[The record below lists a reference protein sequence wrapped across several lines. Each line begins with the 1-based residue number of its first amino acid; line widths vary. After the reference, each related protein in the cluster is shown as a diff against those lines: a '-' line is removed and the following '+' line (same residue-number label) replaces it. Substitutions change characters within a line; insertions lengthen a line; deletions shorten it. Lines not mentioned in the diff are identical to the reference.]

1 MPKDLALF
9 QAMYTKMDWQTERQ
23 KVLAENIANADTP
36 NYVPRD
42 LKAPDFRELL
52 QGSSSRIPFGGTGGS
67 YRLTLETTQSGH
79 QGGNADGRAD
89 KRHIAQQDVYETA
102 PSGNAVILEEQ
113 LLKANEL
120 AVDHRMITSLYQ
132 KNVNL
137 LRTAIRGSGQ

>member
-9 QAMYTKMDWQTERQ
+9 QAMYKKMDWQTERQ

-42 LKAPDFRELL
+42 LKQPDFRALL
-52 QGSSSRIPFGGTGGS
+52 QGSSSRIPFGGSGGS
-67 YRLTLETTQSGH
+67 YHLTLKTTQSGH
-79 QGGNADGRAD
+79 QGGNQGGNGG
-89 KRHIAQQDVYETA
+89 RHITQREVYETA
-102 PSGNAVILEEQ
+102 PGGNAVILEEQ

>member
-1 MPKDLALF
+1 MPSDLALF
-9 QAMYTKMDWQTERQ
+9 QAMYKKMDWQTQRQ

-42 LKAPDFRELL
+42 LKEPDFREML

-67 YRLTLETTQSGH
+67 YRLTLKTTHGDH
-79 QGGNADGRAD
+79 QGGADAPAD
-89 KRHIAQQDVYETA
+89 KRSVAQQEVYETS
-102 PSGNAVILEEQ
+102 PSGNGVVLEEQ
-113 LLKANEL
+113 LMKANEL

>member
-1 MPKDLALF
+1 MTKDLALF
-9 QAMYTKMDWQTERQ
+9 QAMYKKMNWQTARQ
-23 KVLAENIANADTP
+23 KVIAENIANADTP

-42 LKAPDFRELL
+42 LKAPDFRALL
-52 QGSSSRIPFGGTGGS
+52 QGSSSRIPFGGAGGS
-67 YRLTLETTQSGH
+67 YRLTLKTTQSGH
-79 QGGNADGRAD
+79 QGGTEGGAGG
-89 KRHIAQQDVYETA
+89 RHIAQREVYETA